1 MPELPDRPN
10 LHQLRRQAREL
21 LRAATNGDPGAVA
34 RVHAVSGQ
42 VTLSA
47 AQLALAR
54 EYGYR
59 SWPVLKAEAERRRLS
74 TAAVSTRLPG
84 SDEPRSQ
91 DAPSRQWFF
100 GEGAAIKTC
109 AGVLSLDNVAV
120 SGEGLLCEGVLH
132 AALMPAEDLPT
143 WPAVGSRRVSS
154 PGMLFAR
161 WTRPRQ
167 YERIRQR
174 PNHPA
179 QAIFR
184 ALIRSGDIMVAD
196 DQGIRYVVRG
206 VGMPSAGPPGTPLV
220 GPISV
225 GLRLDPVPGRQVAWI
240 EVCGIDRSFRT
251 HTRGSRN
258 GHVRQRPEAT

>member
-10 LHQLRRQAREL
+10 LDQLRRRAREL
-21 LRAATNGDPGAVA
+21 LRAATNGDPSAVA
-34 RVHAVSGQ
+34 RVHAVSEQ

-59 SWPVLKAEAERRRLS
+59 SWPVLKAEAERRLS

-100 GEGAAIKTC
+100 SEGAAIDTC

-143 WPAVGSRRVSS
+143 WPAGRSRRVSS
-154 PGMLFAR
+154 PRMLFAR
-161 WTRPRQ
+161 RTRPRQ
-167 YERIRQR
+167 YERIQQR
-174 PNHPA
+174 LYDPA
-179 QAIFR
+179 QAICR
-184 ALIRSGDIMVAD
+184 ALTRSGDIMVAD

-206 VGMPSAGPPGTPLV
+206 VGMPSVGPPGDAAGRAHIC
-220 GPISV
+220 GPSP
-225 GLRLDPVPGRQVAWI
+225 RP
-240 EVCGIDRSFRT
+240 
-251 HTRGSRN
+251 GSRAA
-258 GHVRQRPEAT
+258 GRLA